1 MHRTVYG
8 RRSGSSERH
17 PPVARK
23 VTVSE
28 VLSEA
33 RLQKKLSLRALA
45 KAAGMSPIA
54 VSRIEGRKTDDLRF
68 ASVAKLAKALG
79 LSLDAVA
86 ARAALG
92 GRDAGSDAGADPA
105 VLAVLDAL
113 LRLNDRAE
121 TLAKETRDALRR
133 LPPQT
138 AQPRRRK

>member
-8 RRSGSSERH
+8 RPSGSSERH

-28 VLSEA
+28 VLGDA
-33 RLQKKLSLRALA
+33 RLQKKLSVRALA

-68 ASVAKLAKALG
+68 GSVAKLAKALG

-86 ARAALG
+86 ARAGLG
-92 GRDAGSDAGADPA
+92 GRDPGSDAGADPA

-121 TLAKETRDALRR
+121 ALAKETRDALRR
-133 LPPQT
+133 LP
-138 AQPRRRK
+138 QPPGRRKR